1 VALEVSD
8 SEIKKVF
15 IYNPFQIVVMSSC
28 TCGTHESEASE
39 PVEEI
44 KEAPEAVEALEEP
57 VREEDLNKEDELTKD
72 LEQTL
77 GKLKEV
83 MAYLA
88 DMAEDKKMMEEKAE
102 EDEEEEE
109 EEEEDEEKMDE
120 EKMDEDEKR
129 YGKKSKE
136 DSLEKSLAT
145 LKKYGFNVYSGSKNT
160 PAPKTIETPKAKY
173 DFNDLVNKSWEELEA
188 LERGN

>member
-1 VALEVSD
+1 MR
-8 SEIKKVF
+8 
-15 IYNPFQIVVMSSC
+15 NMSTC
-28 TCGTHESEASE
+28 TCGTHKSEESE

-44 KEAPEAVEALEEP
+44 KEAPEAAEALNEP
-57 VREEDLNKEDELTKD
+57 VREEDLNKEEELTKD

-88 DMAEDKKMMEEKAE
+88 EMAEGEAKMEEEPEAEEDEAE

-109 EEEEDEEKMDE
+109 AEEEKSEEPKE
-120 EKMDEDEKR
+120 
-129 YGKKSKE
+129 KE
-136 DSLEKSLAT
+136 DTLEKSLAT
-145 LKKYGFNVYSGSKNT
+145 LKKYGFNVYAGSKNT

-173 DFNDLVNKSWEELEA
+173 NFDDLVTKSWEELEA

>member
-1 VALEVSD
+1 MR
-8 SEIKKVF
+8 
-15 IYNPFQIVVMSSC
+15 NMSTC
-28 TCGTHESEASE
+28 TCGTLKSEESE

-44 KEAPEAVEALEEP
+44 KEAPEAAEALNEP
-57 VREEDLNKEDELTKD
+57 VREEDLNKEEELTKD
-72 LEQTL
+72 LEETL

-88 DMAEDKKMMEEKAE
+88 EMAEGEAKMEEEPEAEEDEAE

-109 EEEEDEEKMDE
+109 AEEEKSEEPKE
-120 EKMDEDEKR
+120 
-129 YGKKSKE
+129 KE
-136 DSLEKSLAT
+136 DTLEKSLAT

-173 DFNDLVNKSWEELEA
+173 NFDDLVTKSWEELEA

>member
-1 VALEVSD
+1 
-8 SEIKKVF
+8 
-15 IYNPFQIVVMSSC
+15 MSSC

-88 DMAEDKKMMEEKAE
+88 EMAEDKKMMDDEKMDHDDEKMDHEKAE
-102 EDEEEEE
+102 HEEDEDEDEEEE
-109 EEEEDEEKMDE
+109 
-120 EKMDEDEKR
+120 DEK
-129 YGKKSKE
+129 GMHDKKPKAKE

-145 LKKYGFNVYSGSKNT
+145 LKKYGFNVYSGSKAT
-160 PAPKTIETPKAKY
+160 PAPKEIETPKAKY
-173 DFNDLVNKSWEELEA
+173 DFNDLVNKSWEELER

>member
-1 VALEVSD
+1 
-8 SEIKKVF
+8 
-15 IYNPFQIVVMSSC
+15 MSSC

-109 EEEEDEEKMDE
+109 EEEDEEKMDE

-145 LKKYGFNVYSGSKNT
+145 LKKYGFNVYSGSKAT

-173 DFNDLVNKSWEELEA
+173 DFNDLVNKSWEELER

>member
-1 VALEVSD
+1 
-8 SEIKKVF
+8 
-15 IYNPFQIVVMSSC
+15 MSSC

-83 MAYLA
+83 MSYLA
-88 DMAEDKKMMEEKAE
+88 EMAEDKKMMDEDKKMDEEKAE

-109 EEEEDEEKMDE
+109 EEDEEE
-120 EKMDEDEKR
+120 EKGYHDKEEKP
-129 YGKKSKE
+129 KAKE

-160 PAPKTIETPKAKY
+160 PAPKEIETPKPKF

>member
-1 VALEVSD
+1 
-8 SEIKKVF
+8 
-15 IYNPFQIVVMSSC
+15 MSSC

-83 MAYLA
+83 MSYLA
-88 DMAEDKKMMEEKAE
+88 EMAEDKKMMDDEKMDHDDEKMDHEKAE
-102 EDEEEEE
+102 HEEDEDEEEEE
-109 EEEEDEEKMDE
+109 E
-120 EKMDEDEKR
+120 DEK
-129 YGKKSKE
+129 GMHDKKPKAKE
-136 DSLEKSLAT
+136 DSLEKSLAV
-145 LKKYGFNVYSGSKNT
+145 LKKYGFNVYSGSK
-160 PAPKTIETPKAKY
+160 
-173 DFNDLVNKSWEELEA
+173 DFSKESSFAFGFSSLSW
-188 LERGN
+188 

>member
-1 VALEVSD
+1 
-8 SEIKKVF
+8 
-15 IYNPFQIVVMSSC
+15 MSTC
-28 TCGTHESEASE
+28 TCGTHKSEESE

-44 KEAPEAVEALEEP
+44 KEAPEAAEALNEP
-57 VREEDLNKEDELTKD
+57 VREEDLNKEEELTKD

-88 DMAEDKKMMEEKAE
+88 EMAEGEAKMEEEPEAEEDEAE

-109 EEEEDEEKMDE
+109 AEEEKSEEPKE
-120 EKMDEDEKR
+120 
-129 YGKKSKE
+129 KE
-136 DSLEKSLAT
+136 DTLEKSLAT

-160 PAPKTIETPKAKY
+160 PAPKTIETPKQKF
-173 DFNDLVNKSWEELEA
+173 DFNDLVNKSWEELDR

>member
-1 VALEVSD
+1 MR
-8 SEIKKVF
+8 
-15 IYNPFQIVVMSSC
+15 NMSTC
-28 TCGTHESEASE
+28 TCGTHKSEESE

-44 KEAPEAVEALEEP
+44 KEAPEAAEALNEP
-57 VREEDLNKEDELTKD
+57 VREEDLNKEEELTKD

-88 DMAEDKKMMEEKAE
+88 EMAEGEAKAE
-102 EDEEEEE
+102 LDEEEEAEEEEE
-109 EEEEDEEKMDE
+109 EEEEAEEKSE
-120 EKMDEDEKR
+120 EPKE
-129 YGKKSKE
+129 KE
-136 DSLEKSLAT
+136 DTLEKSLAT

-160 PAPKTIETPKAKY
+160 PAPKVIETPKAKF
-173 DFNDLVNKSWEELEA
+173 DFNDLVSKSWEELET

>member
-1 VALEVSD
+1 MR
-8 SEIKKVF
+8 
-15 IYNPFQIVVMSSC
+15 NMSSC
-28 TCGTHESEASE
+28 TCGTHKSEESE

-57 VREEDLNKEDELTKD
+57 VREEDLNKEEELTKD
-72 LEQTL
+72 LEETL

-88 DMAEDKKMMEEKAE
+88 EMAEGEAKAE
-102 EDEEEEE
+102 LDEEEEAEEEEE
-109 EEEEDEEKMDE
+109 EEEAEEEKSE
-120 EKMDEDEKR
+120 EPKE
-129 YGKKSKE
+129 KE
-136 DSLEKSLAT
+136 DTLEKSLAT
-145 LKKYGFNVYSGSKNT
+145 LKKYGFNVYAGSKNT

-173 DFNDLVNKSWEELEA
+173 NFDDLVSKSWEELEA

>member
-1 VALEVSD
+1 
-8 SEIKKVF
+8 
-15 IYNPFQIVVMSSC
+15 MSSC

-83 MAYLA
+83 MSYLA
-88 DMAEDKKMMEEKAE
+88 EMAEDKKMMDEEKMEEEKAE
-102 EDEEEEE
+102 HEEDEDEEEEE
-109 EEEEDEEKMDE
+109 E
-120 EKMDEDEKR
+120 DEK
-129 YGKKSKE
+129 GMHDDKPKAKE
-136 DSLEKSLAT
+136 DSLEKSLET
-145 LKKYGFNVYSGSKNT
+145 LKKYGFNVYSGSKAT
-160 PAPKTIETPKAKY
+160 PAPKEIETPKPKF

>member
-1 VALEVSD
+1 
-8 SEIKKVF
+8 
-15 IYNPFQIVVMSSC
+15 MSSC

-83 MAYLA
+83 MSYLA
-88 DMAEDKKMMEEKAE
+88 EMAEDKKMMDDEKMDHDDEKMDHEKAE
-102 EDEEEEE
+102 HEEDEDEDEEEE
-109 EEEEDEEKMDE
+109 
-120 EKMDEDEKR
+120 DEK
-129 YGKKSKE
+129 GMHDKKPKAKE
-136 DSLEKSLAT
+136 DSLEKSLET
-145 LKKYGFNVYSGSKNT
+145 LKKYGFNVYSGSKAT
-160 PAPKTIETPKAKY
+160 PAPKEIETPKAKY
-173 DFNDLVNKSWEELEA
+173 DFNDLVNKSWEELER

>member
-1 VALEVSD
+1 
-8 SEIKKVF
+8 
-15 IYNPFQIVVMSSC
+15 MSTC
-28 TCGTHESEASE
+28 TCGTHKSEESE

-44 KEAPEAVEALEEP
+44 KEAPEAAEALEEP
-57 VREEDLNKEDELTKD
+57 VREEDLNKEEELTKD
-72 LEQTL
+72 LEETL

-88 DMAEDKKMMEEKAE
+88 EMAEGEAKMEEEPEAEEDEAE

-109 EEEEDEEKMDE
+109 AEEEKSEEPKE
-120 EKMDEDEKR
+120 
-129 YGKKSKE
+129 KE
-136 DSLEKSLAT
+136 DTLEKSLAT

-173 DFNDLVNKSWEELEA
+173 DFNDLVNKSWEELET

>member
-1 VALEVSD
+1 MR
-8 SEIKKVF
+8 
-15 IYNPFQIVVMSSC
+15 NMSTC
-28 TCGTHESEASE
+28 TCGTHKSEESE

-44 KEAPEAVEALEEP
+44 KEAPEAAEALNEP
-57 VREEDLNKEDELTKD
+57 VREEDLNKEEELTKD

-88 DMAEDKKMMEEKAE
+88 EMAEGEAKMEEEPDAD
-102 EDEEEEE
+102 EDEAEEE
-109 EEEEDEEKMDE
+109 EEEEDEEKMEE
-120 EKMDEDEKR
+120 EKSANPTE
-129 YGKKSKE
+129 KE
-136 DSLEKSLAT
+136 DPLEKSLAT

-173 DFNDLVNKSWEELEA
+173 NFDDLVSKSWEELEA

>member
-1 VALEVSD
+1 
-8 SEIKKVF
+8 
-15 IYNPFQIVVMSSC
+15 MSSC
-28 TCGTHESEASE
+28 TCGTHKSEESE

-57 VREEDLNKEDELTKD
+57 VREEDLNKEEELTKD
-72 LEQTL
+72 LEETL

-88 DMAEDKKMMEEKAE
+88 EMAEGEAKAE
-102 EDEEEEE
+102 LDEEEEAEEEEE
-109 EEEEDEEKMDE
+109 EEEAEEEKSE
-120 EKMDEDEKR
+120 EPKE
-129 YGKKSKE
+129 KE
-136 DSLEKSLAT
+136 DTLEKSLAT

-160 PAPKTIETPKAKY
+160 PAPKTIETPKQK
-173 DFNDLVNKSWEELEA
+173 FNFDDLVTKSWEELDR

>member
-1 VALEVSD
+1 
-8 SEIKKVF
+8 
-15 IYNPFQIVVMSSC
+15 MSSC

-83 MAYLA
+83 MSYLA
-88 DMAEDKKMMEEKAE
+88 EMAEDKKMMDEEKMEEEKAE
-102 EDEEEEE
+102 HEEDEDEEEEE
-109 EEEEDEEKMDE
+109 E
-120 EKMDEDEKR
+120 DEK
-129 YGKKSKE
+129 GMHDDKPKAKE
-136 DSLEKSLAT
+136 DSLEKSLET
-145 LKKYGFNVYSGSKNT
+145 LKKYGFNVYSGSKAT
-160 PAPKTIETPKAKY
+160 PAPKEIETPKPKF
-173 DFNDLVNKSWEELEA
+173 DFNDLVNKSWDELEA

>member
-1 VALEVSD
+1 MR
-8 SEIKKVF
+8 
-15 IYNPFQIVVMSSC
+15 NMSTC
-28 TCGTHESEASE
+28 TCGTHKSEESE

-44 KEAPEAVEALEEP
+44 KEAPEAAEALNEP
-57 VREEDLNKEDELTKD
+57 VREEDLNKEEELTKD

-88 DMAEDKKMMEEKAE
+88 EMAEGEAKMEEEPEAEEDEAE

-109 EEEEDEEKMDE
+109 AEEEKSEEPKE
-120 EKMDEDEKR
+120 
-129 YGKKSKE
+129 KE
-136 DSLEKSLAT
+136 DTLEKSLAT

-160 PAPKTIETPKAKY
+160 PAPKTIETPKQKF
-173 DFNDLVNKSWEELEA
+173 DFNDLVNKSWEELDR

>member
-1 VALEVSD
+1 
-8 SEIKKVF
+8 
-15 IYNPFQIVVMSSC
+15 MSSC

-83 MAYLA
+83 MSYLA
-88 DMAEDKKMMEEKAE
+88 EMAEDKKMMDEDKKMDEEKAE

-109 EEEEDEEKMDE
+109 EEDEEE
-120 EKMDEDEKR
+120 EKGYHDKEEKP
-129 YGKKSKE
+129 KAKE

-160 PAPKTIETPKAKY
+160 PAPKTIETPKTKY
-173 DFNDLVNKSWEELEA
+173 DFNDLVNKSWEELER

>member
-1 VALEVSD
+1 
-8 SEIKKVF
+8 
-15 IYNPFQIVVMSSC
+15 MSSC

-88 DMAEDKKMMEEKAE
+88 EMAEDKKMMDDEKMDHEKAEHE
-102 EDEEEEE
+102 EDEEEED
-109 EEEEDEEKMDE
+109 EEDEEKED
-120 EKMDEDEKR
+120 DEK
-129 YGKKSKE
+129 GMHDKKPKAKE
-136 DSLEKSLAT
+136 DSLEKSLQT

-160 PAPKTIETPKAKY
+160 PAPKEIETPKAKY
-173 DFNDLVNKSWEELEA
+173 DFNDLVNKSWEELER

>member
-1 VALEVSD
+1 
-8 SEIKKVF
+8 
-15 IYNPFQIVVMSSC
+15 MSSC

-83 MAYLA
+83 MSYLA
-88 DMAEDKKMMEEKAE
+88 EMAEDKKMMDDEKMDHDDEKMDHEKAE
-102 EDEEEEE
+102 HEEDEDEDEEEE
-109 EEEEDEEKMDE
+109 
-120 EKMDEDEKR
+120 DEK
-129 YGKKSKE
+129 GMHDKKPKAKE
-136 DSLEKSLAT
+136 DSLEKSLET

-160 PAPKTIETPKAKY
+160 PAPKEIETPKAKY
-173 DFNDLVNKSWEELEA
+173 DFNDLVNKSWEELER

>member
-1 VALEVSD
+1 
-8 SEIKKVF
+8 
-15 IYNPFQIVVMSSC
+15 MSNC
-28 TCGTHESEASE
+28 TCDTQESQVSE

-88 DMAEDKKMMEEKAE
+88 EMAEDKKMMDDEKMDHDDEKMDHEKAE
-102 EDEEEEE
+102 HEEDEEE
-109 EEEEDEEKMDE
+109 EEEEDEEKED
-120 EKMDEDEKR
+120 DEK
-129 YGKKSKE
+129 GMHDKKPKAKE

-160 PAPKTIETPKAKY
+160 PAPKEIETPKPKF

>member
-1 VALEVSD
+1 
-8 SEIKKVF
+8 
-15 IYNPFQIVVMSSC
+15 MSNC
-28 TCGTHESEASE
+28 TCDTQESQVSE

-88 DMAEDKKMMEEKAE
+88 EMAEDKKMMDDEKMDHEDEKMDHEKAEHEE

-109 EEEEDEEKMDE
+109 EE
-120 EKMDEDEKR
+120 DEK
-129 YGKKSKE
+129 GMHDKKPKAKE

-145 LKKYGFNVYSGSKNT
+145 LKKYGFNVYSGSKAT
-160 PAPKTIETPKAKY
+160 PAPKEIETPKAKY
-173 DFNDLVNKSWEELEA
+173 DFNDLVNKSWEELER